1 MKLTLPPGPF
11 KAYLFDCDGTIAD
24 SMPLHFKSWN
34 IALGEHGG
42 HFPEDLFYAWA
53 GMALPEQIER
63 LNEKFNLT
71 MPITPVID
79 RKEESYFE
87 LLPELEAIDSVVH
100 HIHEQHGKI
109 PFAVVSGSPRA
120 SVIKSLEILELTDY
134 FPVIVAGE
142 DYENGKPHPE
152 PFLKAAQLLGVAP
165 QDCLVF
171 EDADFGIESAKAAG
185 MAWVR
190 VPLPPNR
197 F

>member
-1 MKLTLPPGPF
+1 MELTLPPGPF

-24 SMPLHFKSWN
+24 TMPLHFKSWN

-53 GMALPEQIER
+53 GMALPEQIEM
-63 LNEKFNLT
+63 LNEKFNLK
-71 MPITPVID
+71 MPVNPVIE

-87 LLPELEAIDSVVH
+87 LLPEIKAIESVVH
-100 HIHEQHGKI
+100 HIKEQHRKI

-120 SVIKSLEILELTDY
+120 SVIKTLEILGLTNY
-134 FPVIVAGE
+134 FEAIVAGG
-142 DYENGKPHPE
+142 DYTYGKPHPE

-171 EDADFGIESAKAAG
+171 EDADLGIDSAKAAG

-190 VPLPPNR
+190 VPMPV
-197 F
+197 